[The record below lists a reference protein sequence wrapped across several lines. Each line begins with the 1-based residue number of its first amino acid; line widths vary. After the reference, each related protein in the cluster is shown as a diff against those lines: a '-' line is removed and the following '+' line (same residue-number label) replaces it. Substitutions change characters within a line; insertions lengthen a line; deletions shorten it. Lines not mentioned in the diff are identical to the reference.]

1 MDARASGTSKRSPR
15 PITIT
20 PWNSNGESPWN
31 IVELSTVDARI
42 VDRGT
47 RITVRTSCSL
57 VCCSCS
63 RSSTA
68 SCSTASHDLCQ
79 LCQPVSGTNHLSDTE
94 KSLNYHTLNAIC
106 VSCVSCVS
114 FFKFAQRFFKTG
126 LFFYKLNFNLKLPDT
141 ADTDPSSP
149 RGYWILC
156 QKFLTQALTQTWHK
170 RGCFWHKHQIR
181 TANRGSL
188 TINRLDG

>member
-1 MDARASGTSKRSPR
+1 MRRTAFPLLSIWNLVFKFAFVTLSQNMDAWASRTSKRNPR
-15 PITIT
+15 LITIT

-31 IVELSTVDARI
+31 IVELSTVGARI
-42 VDRGT
+42 VVRGT

-94 KSLNYHTLNAIC
+94 KTHNYHTLNTIC

-114 FFKFAQRFFKTG
+114 FFKFTQRFFKTG
-126 LFFYKLNFNLKLPDT
+126 LFFYKSNFNLKLPST
-141 ADTDPSSP
+141 HGTHRSNPC
-149 RGYWILC
+149 RC
-156 QKFLTQALTQTWHK
+156 
-170 RGCFWHKHQIR
+170 
-181 TANRGSL
+181 
-188 TINRLDG
+188 